1 MTNEQLIQTA
11 KEAMRN
17 DTVLQ
22 RGIVELLCNAL
33 TKSDEHVRQL
43 TEQRDAVNVDNVYLR
58 DQVICWA
65 RECDR
70 ITFTYTNKVTDAHQ
84 MEAEQELANTLAAT
98 SAILDSLRAE
108 AKAEGVDLAI
118 SHLVGKFN
126 GHGIGVP
133 VMALEHLARQLR
145 ESKGDNHE

>member
-22 RGIVELLCNAL
+22 RGVVDLLCQAL
-33 TKSDEHVRQL
+33 TKSDEQVRQL
-43 TEQRDAVNVDNVYLR
+43 TEQRDAVVAESHYLR
-58 DQVICWA
+58 GQIVQHSQCTHFCEKCGEADPCINDDVCWSLKHP
-65 RECDR
+65 
-70 ITFTYTNKVTDAHQ
+70 IP
-84 MEAEQELANTLAAT
+84 AT

-145 ESKGDNHE
+145 ESKGANHE